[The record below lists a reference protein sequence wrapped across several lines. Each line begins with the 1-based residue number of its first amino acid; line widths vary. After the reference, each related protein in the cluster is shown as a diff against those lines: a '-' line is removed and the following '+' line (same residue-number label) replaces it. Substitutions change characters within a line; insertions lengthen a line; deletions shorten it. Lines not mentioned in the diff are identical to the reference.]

1 MLLKINYSLAKK
13 ILLLVFLVFATKSL
27 YADDFS
33 SFNRNVKNYNK
44 NLVIFDKKSPRIAEF
59 RAAIADNDQKRQFGL
74 MNLERLDEQKGMLFL
89 FEKPDI
95 IYMWMKNTL
104 IPLDMIFING
114 DEIVAIK
121 ENAQPLSL
129 DVISSQFSIDKVL
142 EINAGLVKKYG
153 IKTTQKIRF

>member
-1 MLLKINYSLAKK
+1 
-13 ILLLVFLVFATKSL
+13 
-27 YADDFS
+27 
-33 SFNRNVKNYNK
+33 
-44 NLVIFDKKSPRIAEF
+44 
-59 RAAIADNDQKRQFGL
+59 